1 MENRVLKSL
10 SYCPLFAGMSEKEID
25 EVMLKIKS
33 HILFKTKGEVYALEG
48 ETCRNVDL
56 IIAGTLTARM
66 TSFSGKFVEVT
77 QLHEGNV
84 VAPAFVFA
92 KQNRFPVSVDVET
105 DVEVLRMIPD
115 EFKRLI
121 DSNERVR
128 WNFIVMLSNI
138 NHFLTSKVRMFSLLS
153 AREMIA
159 SLLQEMS
166 IRHES
171 NTFILEKS
179 RQEIAD
185 SLGLQKLSVIRAFN
199 ALKEEGAIA
208 IDGKKITILE
218 PRKLN

>member
-1 MENRVLKSL
+1 
-10 SYCPLFAGMSEKEID
+10 
-25 EVMLKIKS
+25 
-33 HILFKTKGEVYALEG
+33 
-48 ETCRNVDL
+48 
-56 IIAGTLTARM
+56 
-66 TSFSGKFVEVT
+66 
-77 QLHEGNV
+77 
-84 VAPAFVFA
+84 
-92 KQNRFPVSVDVET
+92 
-105 DVEVLRMIPD
+105 
-115 EFKRLI
+115 
-121 DSNERVR
+121 
-128 WNFIVMLSNI
+128 
-138 NHFLTSKVRMFSLLS
+138 
-153 AREMIA
+153 MIA

>member
-1 MENRVLKSL
+1 M
-10 SYCPLFAGMSEKEID
+10 
-25 EVMLKIKS
+25 
-33 HILFKTKGEVYALEG
+33 
-48 ETCRNVDL
+48 
-56 IIAGTLTARM
+56 
-66 TSFSGKFVEVT
+66 
-77 QLHEGNV
+77 
-84 VAPAFVFA
+84 
-92 KQNRFPVSVDVET
+92 SVDVET

-128 WNFIVMLSNI
+128 WNFIAMLSNI